1 MKKRP
6 VVLLTGVEESKG
18 FPSVTAKLFE
28 RLLGRPLASFALE
41 AACALKPEALFLV
54 LRDDDRVPRE
64 EWEGLTRSAGPDV
77 PVFLHFESSRTKRVT
92 SATLAALRTAASVL
106 AKYPD
111 RDIVVVPAERPLLRA
126 QTLKTFL
133 GVHSK
138 KGCALTFMSA
148 EGDTGQA
155 GVLAFKSSKV
165 FPHLRSLPE
174 SAAASWPGSLVR
186 SLARAGE
193 RAGLYECP
201 DHGELLAVRD
211 RSDLSDAAGVLR
223 ERKNMSLARQG
234 VTVMDPRSA
243 WLDWDVKAG
252 RGTVVY
258 PFVFVEGAS
267 RIGKDC
273 RLYPHVHLKDTLV
286 GDRVHVLSST
296 VIETSTLESDTRV
309 GPFTRLRPNTRVRS
323 GSKVG
328 NFVEMKNTDFGP
340 RSKAMHLSYLGDS
353 RVEEDVNV
361 GAGTITCNYD
371 GVTKSPTIIE
381 AGAFIGS
388 GTELVA
394 PVKVGRKS
402 YVAAGSTITKDV
414 SPGCL
419 ALARARQVEKPGW
432 VLQKVRGRKSRRG

>member
-1 MKKRP
+1 MRQRP
-6 VVLLTGVEESKG
+6 VVLLTGVERSQG

-28 RLLGRPLASFALE
+28 PLLGRPLASFALE
-41 AACALKPEALFLV
+41 AACALKPEALFFV
-54 LRDDDRVPRE
+54 LRDEDRAAPE
-64 EWEGLTRSAGPDV
+64 EWEGLARSAGSQA
-77 PVFLHFESSRTKRVT
+77 PVFLHFEPGRASRAG
-92 SATLAALRTAASVL
+92 SATLTALRAAASAL
-106 AKYPD
+106 AEYPD
-111 RDIVVVPAERPLLRA
+111 RDIVVVPSERPLLRA
-126 QTLKTFL
+126 RTLRAFL
-133 GVHSK
+133 GVHVR

-155 GVLAFKSSKV
+155 GVLAFKSSDV
-165 FPHLRSLPE
+165 FPSLRSLPA
-174 SAAASWPGSLVR
+174 SAGASWPGALVR
-186 SLARAGE
+186 ALARDGKK
-193 RAGLYECP
+193 AGLYECP
-201 DHGELLAVRD
+201 DPEELLAVRD
-211 RSDLSDAAGVLR
+211 RADMSGAAGALR
-223 ERKNMSLARQG
+223 DRKSLSLARQG

-243 WLDWDVKAG
+243 WLDWDVEAG

-273 RLYPHVHLKDTLV
+273 RLYPYVHLKDTRL

-296 VIETSTLESDTRV
+296 VIEASTLESDTRV
-309 GPFTRLRPNTRVRS
+309 GPFTRLRPRTRVRS

-353 RVEEDVNV
+353 RVEEEVNV

-371 GVTKSPTIIE
+371 GVTKSPTVIE

-394 PVKVGRKS
+394 PVKVGRKA

-414 SPGCL
+414 GAGCL

-432 VLQKVRGRKSRRG
+432 VLDKVKDRRSRRG